1 MDVLAGLLEGPRARG
16 AFLLRTTM
24 DPPWSMRIEDEAP
37 LTLAA
42 LVRGE
47 AWLTVGA
54 DAVRL
59 GAGDVAVLRGPDH
72 YTVADDVATPPQIR
86 ILPGQECVTVTDEPL
101 SLTMDLG
108 VRSWGNAA
116 DGATMM
122 LTGTYEGHSAL
133 SQELLGALPS
143 VVVVRRDESDS
154 PLVGLL
160 CTEITRDEPGQQV
173 VLDRLL
179 DLLLV
184 DVLRT
189 WLTREGSRAP
199 AWWQASHDPVVGAVM
214 RLVHDEPAHPW
225 TIAAMA
231 ANVGV
236 SRANLAR
243 RFTGLVGEPPITYLT
258 RWRLALAAD
267 LLCTP
272 RATVTGVAQQVGY
285 GSPFALSTAFK
296 RAYGISPAAHRAG
309 VARLADGAA
318 RTTSVTGRAG

>member
-1 MDVLAGLLEGPRARG
+1 MRDVDVMASLLEGPRARG

-42 LVRGE
+42 VVRGE
-47 AWLTVGA
+47 AWVVLGA
-54 DAVRL
+54 EAVRL
-59 GAGDVAVLRGPDH
+59 GPGDVAVMRGPDH
-72 YTVADDVATPPQIR
+72 YTVADDVGTDPQIR
-86 ILPGQECVTVTDEPL
+86 ILPGQECVTLTDEPL
-101 SLTMDLG
+101 SMTMDLG
-108 VRSWGNAA
+108 VRSWGNTA

-133 SQELLGALPS
+133 SQELLGALPAI
-143 VVVVRRDESDS
+143 VVVRRSDWAS
-154 PLVGLL
+154 PLVDLL

-189 WLTREGSRAP
+189 WLTREGTGAP

-214 RLVHDEPAHPW
+214 RLVHDDPAHAW

-231 ANVGV
+231 STVGV
-236 SRANLAR
+236 SRASLAR
-243 RFTGLVGEPPITYLT
+243 RFTELVGEPPIAYLT

-267 LLCTP
+267 LLCDP
-272 RATVTGVAQQVGY
+272 QATVTGVARQVGY

-296 RAYGISPAAHRAG
+296 RAYGISPAVHRAG
-309 VARLADGAA
+309 ATGPTSGAA
-318 RTTSVTGRAG
+318 

>member
-1 MDVLAGLLEGPRARG
+1 MDVMAGLLEGPRARN

-37 LTLAA
+37 LTLVAI
-42 LVRGE
+42 VRGA
-47 AWLTVGA
+47 AWVTVGA
-54 DAVRL
+54 DEVRL
-59 GAGDVAVLRGPDH
+59 GAGDVAVVCGPDH
-72 YTVADDVATPPQIR
+72 YTVADDVATAPQIR
-86 ILPGQECVTVTDEPL
+86 ILPGQECVTLTDDPL
-101 SLTMDLG
+101 SMTMDLG
-108 VRSWGNAA
+108 VRSWGNAV
-116 DGATMM
+116 DGTTMM

-133 SQELLGALPS
+133 SQELLGALPA
-143 VVVVRRDESDS
+143 VVVVRRDERDA
-154 PLVGLL
+154 PLVDLL
-160 CTEITRDEPGQQV
+160 RTEITRDEPGQQV

-189 WLTREGSRAP
+189 WLTRQGSGAP
-199 AWWQASHDPVVGAVM
+199 AWWRASRDPIVGAMM
-214 RLVHDEPAHPW
+214 RLVHDEPARPW

-231 ANVGV
+231 SSIGV

-243 RFTGLVGEPPITYLT
+243 RFTELVGEPPIAYLT

-267 LLCTP
+267 LLCDP
-272 RATVTGVAQQVGY
+272 RATVTGVAPQVGY

-309 VARLADGAA
+309 ATRRADGAA
-318 RTTSVTGRAG
+318 